1 MVRSSAP
8 AGPWILIAA
17 PQQREAARL
26 DGLFAQDG
34 IPLVVAHHSDEVMAL
49 VGREACTLALV
60 DVDLPGLGG
69 IELCRRLNR
78 EPERTIPLLL
88 WLDDDNRS
96 LILRGLEA
104 GALGYLSRASKVDEV
119 YLSLRN
125 HLRAQVNCRYEA
137 TFPCIRDQSIL
148 GHWVLD
154 ALPDAVLIAD
164 HKQCVVDANVAM
176 LDQLGRPAAALL
188 SLELGE
194 VFGLLSIVAE
204 AQREILSHLG
214 RYGAWRGEVHGR
226 HPDGRE
232 AVFWLH
238 ARSVQGQC
246 QGSTCRFSVF
256 HFADIGHLKHRE
268 RQWRTLAETDALTGL
283 ANRNLFFSR
292 LSQAIEA
299 AEKGGLAP
307 SIIFIDL
314 DEFKQVNDRL
324 GHGYGDRVLR
334 EIADRLQSGFR
345 PGDLVAR
352 LGGDEFAVIMVGS
365 SDQVLEESARRLL
378 DRLVI
383 RVPDSFG
390 DPIEVT
396 CSLGIAVYP
405 RDGLD
410 APSLLK
416 VADQAMYL
424 VKGQGKRGYCFASR
438 VGEAG

>member
-17 PQQREAARL
+17 PQQREAAQL
-26 DGLFAQDG
+26 DGLFARDG

-49 VGREACTLALV
+49 VRRETCALALV

-69 IELCRRLNR
+69 IELCRRLHR
-78 EPERTIPLLL
+78 EPGRTIPLLL
-88 WLDDDNRS
+88 WLDDDDRG

-104 GALGYLSRASKVDEV
+104 GALGYLSRASNLDEV

-125 HLRAQVNCRYEA
+125 HLGAQRVCRQDPRL
-137 TFPCIRDQSIL
+137 PCIQDKSGL

-164 HKQCVVDANVAM
+164 HKPCVVDANVAM

-214 RYGAWRGEVHGR
+214 RYGVWRGEVHGR

-246 QGSTCRFSVF
+246 RGSTCRFSVF
-256 HFADIGHLKHRE
+256 HFADIAHLKHRE
-268 RQWRTLAETDALTGL
+268 RQLRTLAETDALTGL
-283 ANRNLFFSR
+283 ANRNLFFAR
-292 LSQAIEA
+292 LGEAIEE
-299 AEKGGLAP
+299 AEKGGSAP
-307 SIIFIDL
+307 AIIFIDL

-334 EIADRLQSGFR
+334 EIADLLQSAFR

-365 SDQVLEESARRLL
+365 SRQVLEETARRLL
-378 DRLVI
+378 GRLVI
-383 RVPDSFG
+383 RVADSLG
-390 DPIEVT
+390 DPLEVT
-396 CSLGIAVYP
+396 CSIGIALYP
-405 RDGLD
+405 RDGMD

-416 VADQAMYL
+416 LADKAMYE
-424 VKGQGKRGYCFASR
+424 VKGQGKRGYCFAAEIS
-438 VGEAG
+438 EAG